1 MDELYS
7 VQNGEAIEHY
17 GTPRHSGRYPWGSG
31 ENPYQRD
38 GSFLKQY
45 TEYHESGYSDKEIAK
60 MMGITTSQLRT
71 RRSIERDAER
81 RYLQEEA
88 RRLKDKGLS
97 NVAIGERMGGVSES
111 TVRGW
116 LEPSANERAM
126 ITANTAD
133 ILRSNVE
140 DKKYIDIGK
149 GVENHLGVSKDKLNT
164 AVEMLRQEGYEVINV
179 QVDQLGTGPG
189 KKTTIKVLC
198 PPGTTYQELKEHKD
212 EIRMIHE
219 RSEDGGRTFLGL
231 EPPVAV
237 DPKRI
242 DIVYAEDGGTEKD
255 GVIEL
260 RRGVDDISLGNANY
274 AQVRINVDGTH
285 YLKGMAMYSD
295 DLPEGIDIRFN
306 TNKHKGTPMLGK
318 EGESSVLKPMKTK
331 KDGSIDMDNP
341 FGATIKREEDLYL
354 CQKHYIDKDGNKQLS
369 ALNVV
374 TEEGNWAN
382 WGKTLSSQLLS
393 KQAPKLAERQLKLL
407 YDGKEQEF
415 NDILSVTNP
424 TVKRKL
430 LDAFAD
436 NCDSAA
442 VHLEAAGMPRQQWH
456 VILPIP
462 SIKENE
468 IFAPNYENGEKVVLI
483 RYPHGGK
490 FEIPEL
496 VVNNKNKDALRL
508 IGPNAKDAVGINHK
522 VAEQLSGADF
532 DGDTVIVIP
541 NNKGDIK
548 TRRPFEQ
555 LQDFDPKEAY
565 KAYPGMPKMT
575 NKQKQNEMGKV
586 SNLITDMTIKG
597 AKDDEIVRAVRHSM
611 VVIDAEK
618 HNLNYKQS
626 YIDNGI
632 AELKVKYQ
640 GGTLTNPKG
649 ASTLISRASS
659 EQRVDKTKEWRRK
672 DIDPETGE
680 KIFRPDPKATYTKTY
695 FRKDG
700 KNVNAKIIDIQGDNV
715 KVKYSEGGKERID
728 ILPKDKVKQKQ
739 VTRQMVSTKM
749 AQTNDARTL
758 SSGTKIEEAYAEHA
772 NKLKALAN
780 RARKESYFT
789 PSLKYDPKAKQ
800 VYAQEVSSLMFKLN
814 ESLKK
819 QPYERQAQLLANKIF
834 EAKKYDNPGMDN
846 ATAKKIKNQ
855 ALVEARSRVTP
866 PDRQKVLDIT
876 DREWEAIQA
885 GAITESKLSQILD
898 YADLDVLRERST
910 PRNKVGLT
918 NAQEARIKALS
929 SSGYTT
935 KEIADAVGVSTSSV
949 QKALS

>member
-1 MDELYS
+1 MSDLYFQEIIDENSL
-7 VQNGEAIEHY
+7 EHY

-38 GSFLKQY
+38 GSFLSQY
-45 TEYHESGYSDKEIAK
+45 KDYHEHGYSDTDIAK

-71 RRSIERDAER
+71 KRSIERDAER
-81 RYLQEEA
+81 RYFQTEA
-88 RRLKDKGLS
+88 RKLRDKGMS
-97 NVAIGERMGGVSES
+97 PTEIGRRMGVNES

-116 LEPSANERAM
+116 LNPSAAERTLVTTN
-126 ITANTAD
+126 IAD
-133 ILRSNVE
+133 TLRNNV
-140 DKKYIDIGK
+140 DKNKYIDIGK

-164 AVEMLRQEGYEVINV
+164 AVEMLKQEGYVVQNV

-198 PPGTTYQELKEHKD
+198 PPGTTYQEVKEHKD
-212 EIRMIHE
+212 EIKIIND

-242 DIVYAEDGGTEKD
+242 DIVYAEQGGTEKD

-295 DLPEGIDIRFN
+295 DLPDGIDIRFN
-306 TNKHKGTPMLGK
+306 TNKHEGTPMLGSK
-318 EGESSVLKPMKTK
+318 DNSVLKPMKTK

-341 FGATIKREEDLYL
+341 FGATIKREENLYL

-374 TEEGNWAN
+374 TEEGDWSR
-382 WGKTLSSQLLS
+382 WGKTLSSQLMS
-393 KQAPKLAERQLKLL
+393 KQSPKLAERQLDIL
-407 YDGKEQEF
+407 YEGKKQEF
-415 NDILSVTNP
+415 DDIMSVTNP
-424 TVKRKL
+424 TIKRKL

-462 SIKENE
+462 SVKENE
-468 IFAPNYENGEKVVLI
+468 IFAPNYKDGETVVLV

-490 FEIPEL
+490 FEIPQL
-496 VVNNKNKDALRL
+496 TVNNKNKDALRL
-508 IGPNAKDAVGINHK
+508 IGKNAKDAVGINHK

-541 NNKGDIK
+541 NNRGDIK
-548 TRRPFEQ
+548 VKSPLEG
-555 LQDFDPKEAY
+555 LKDFDPKEAY
-565 KAYPGMPKMT
+565 PAYPGMPKMT

-597 AKDDEIVRAVRHSM
+597 AKDEEITRAVKHSM

-618 HNLNYKQS
+618 HNLDYKRS
-626 YIDNGI
+626 YVENGI
-632 AELKVKYQ
+632 AALKVKYQ
-640 GGTLTNPKG
+640 GGTLSNPKG

-659 EQRVDKTKEWRRK
+659 QQRVDKTKEWRRK
-672 DIDPETGE
+672 DINPETGE
-680 KIFRPDPKATYTKTY
+680 KILRPDPKATYTKTWTL
-695 FRKDG
+695 
-700 KNVNAKIIDIQGDNV
+700 KNGEVR
-715 KVKYSEGGKERID
+715 SKE
-728 ILPKDKVKQKQ
+728 
-739 VTRQMVSTKM
+739 VTRQMISTKM
-749 AQTNDARTL
+749 AETTDAFTL
-758 SSGTKIEEAYAEHA
+758 SSGTKIEEKYAKHA
-772 NKLKALAN
+772 NKLKDLAN
-780 RARKESYFT
+780 QARKASYFT
-789 PSLKYDPKAKQ
+789 PSLRYSPSAKKTYAKA
-800 VYAQEVSSLMFKLN
+800 VSSLAFKLN
-814 ESLKK
+814 EALKK

-834 EAKKYDNPGMDN
+834 NSKLIDNPGMDK
-846 ATAKKIKNQ
+846 ADQKKIKNQ
-855 ALVEARSRVTP
+855 ALMEARSRVTP
-866 PDRQKVLDIT
+866 KDINRTIDIT

-885 GAITESKLSQILD
+885 GAITETKLKQILD
-898 YADLDVLRERST
+898 YADLDVLRERAT
-910 PRNKVGLT
+910 PRTRKGIT
-918 NAQEARIKALS
+918 DAQLSRIRSLEAN
-929 SSGYTT
+929 GYTT
-935 KEIADAVGVSTSSV
+935 AEIAEAVGVSSSTV
-949 QKALS
+949 LRALE